1 MEDFTKPDKICD
13 GYSSAWPLWV
23 IPKGVSADG
32 TQDEIGIQGQIK
44 KPKDLLRLVK
54 EVGPLSLSPLSLSPL
69 SLSPIHRIY
78 PFPLSAVCMVSSRF
92 ALLRPPFY
100 K

>member
-32 TQDEIGIQGQIK
+32 TQDEIGIQAGR
-44 KPKDLLRLVK
+44 LLRTRTRPTLNI
-54 EVGPLSLSPLSLSPL
+54 L
-69 SLSPIHRIY
+69 
-78 PFPLSAVCMVSSRF
+78 
-92 ALLRPPFY
+92 LLRTSV
-100 K
+100 